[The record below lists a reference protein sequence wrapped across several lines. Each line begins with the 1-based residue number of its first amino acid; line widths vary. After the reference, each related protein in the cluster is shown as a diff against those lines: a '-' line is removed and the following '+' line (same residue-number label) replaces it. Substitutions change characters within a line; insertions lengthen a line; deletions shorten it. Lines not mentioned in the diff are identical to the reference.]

1 MCLHSFI
8 SEGVADPSVGGRF
21 SAGTCVSVHTNK
33 ARCVSGAEESGIAE
47 AEVHP
52 NLLCASK
59 VHLAFLH
66 SLLQRWPQNVLIA
79 VALCRLR
86 CLLSS

>member
-8 SEGVADPSVGGRF
+8 SERVADSSVGGRF
-21 SAGTCVSVHTNK
+21 GVGTCVSVHTNK
-33 ARCVSGAEESGIAE
+33 ATCVSGAEESGIAG

-59 VHLAFLH
+59 VQLAFLH
-66 SLLQRWPQNVLIA
+66 SLLLPWPQNVLIA
-79 VALCRLR
+79 LALGCLR

>member
-21 SAGTCVSVHTNK
+21 SAGTCVSVHRNK
-33 ARCVSGAEESGIAE
+33 AMCVSGDEESGIAGV
-47 AEVHP
+47 EVHP
-52 NLLCASK
+52 NLLCVSK
-59 VHLAFLH
+59 VRLAFLH
-66 SLLQRWPQNVLIA
+66 SLLLPWPQNMLIA
-79 VALCRLR
+79 NRLCCLR

>member
-21 SAGTCVSVHTNK
+21 SAGTYVSVHRNK
-33 ARCVSGAEESGIAE
+33 AKCVSGDEESGIAG

-52 NLLCASK
+52 NLLCVSK
-59 VHLAFLH
+59 VQLAFLH
-66 SLLQRWPQNVLIA
+66 SFCSPGHRT
-79 VALCRLR
+79 C
-86 CLLSS
+86 